1 MSSLASLVSGA
12 DRISV
17 SGGTRKTYAFD
28 VLRKAIVT
36 GVYKP
41 GVRMNEPAVARTQ
54 YQPIPPRGAGAASGP
69 GSGDQPSPARHV
81 RHRADGGDVS
91 RINSLRVVLEAEAL
105 RLCRT
110 NMSGALQARLTD
122 LVERMESWDER
133 SSIDAAALDL
143 EFHRSIWRASDN
155 SYLYDTLDL
164 LTTVLFAFTAL
175 DKVSLDR
182 AWRLNHH
189 RDLLNFLLGHSDHPA
204 EKAIVDHLSRYY
216 DDPAVFSSYRADPPP
231 RPKAA
236 GGGGP
241 PVA

>member
-1 MSSLASLVSGA
+1 MNSLASLVSDS

-17 SGGTRKTYAFD
+17 SGETRKTYAFD

-41 GVRMNEPAVARTQ
+41 GVRMNESQLSRELNISRI
-54 YQPIPPRGAGAASGP
+54 PIREALVQLQGQGLVTNHPRRGMFVTELTA
-69 GSGDQPSPARHV
+69 
-81 RHRADGGDVS
+81 GDVS

-110 NMSGALQARLTD
+110 HMSPSLAAHLTD

-133 SSIDAAALDL
+133 SSMDAADLDL

-155 SYLYDTLDL
+155 SYLYDTLDS

-175 DKVSLDR
+175 DKVSHDDQH
-182 AWRLNHH
+182 WRLNHH
-189 RDLLNFLLGHSDHPA
+189 RDLLNFLMGHSAQPA
-204 EKAIVDHLSRYY
+204 EEAIVDHLSRYY
-216 DDPAVFSSYRADPPP
+216 DEPAEFSSYRAT
-231 RPKAA
+231 RL
-236 GGGGP
+236 G
-241 PVA
+241 